1 MKKLF
6 IIILML
12 ILTVSIFAEIRK
24 FTINNSI
31 DIIYDY
37 DKSYNISAITFFF
50 DGGCLNYSP
59 ENAGIET
66 FLLQAIQKGSIK
78 YELNEYDRLIDRY
91 GIHVN
96 HVVNYDYSL
105 IGYSSIN
112 KYFRESID
120 ILVNAMKDPLLEEK
134 TIDILKQK
142 IIADLKQQKEQP
154 DEIVWD
160 ELNEVFFNNH
170 PYYASPKGKIET
182 MDNITIN
189 DLRNHLNLLTKEN
202 RLVISIVSGIKPEE
216 IIDYLSDELKTFNSP
231 KKYNDFEV
239 PLYEAYKGNRECTG
253 GKDNLMTSYVAIKY
267 TIPSILD
274 NDYAG
279 IRIGLSVLSRRVYEI
294 LRTKHGLTYAPFVG
308 ASVRKTNYGYFYV
321 STDYVDSALTLTFEE
336 FENVKKRGVSQE
348 EIDNIANQYET
359 YFYMQNEKS
368 LDKSNIIGSDYLL
381 YNDWNHS
388 EKFISVVKQIKPK
401 DIKNLYNK
409 YLNDFTIFVLEKS
422 E

>member
-6 IIILML
+6 VIILML

-50 DGGCLNYSP
+50 DGGCLNCSH

-66 FLLQAIQKGSIK
+66 FLLQAVQKGSAK
-78 YELNEYDRLIDRY
+78 YDLNEYYKLIDRY
-91 GIHVN
+91 GIHET
-96 HVVNYDYSL
+96 HSVNYDYSS

-120 ILVNAMKDPLLEEK
+120 ILVDAMKDPLFEEK
-134 TIDILKQK
+134 TIDVLKQK
-142 IIADLKQQKEQP
+142 IIADLKQQKEKP

-182 MDNITIN
+182 IENIAIN
-189 DLRNHLNLLTKEN
+189 DLRDHLNLLTKEN
-202 RLVISIVSGIKPEE
+202 RLIISIVSGIKPEK

-231 KKYNDFEV
+231 KKYNDFKV
-239 PLYEAYKGNRECTG
+239 PLYETYKGNRKSAG
-253 GKDNLMTSYVAIKY
+253 NKDNLMTSYVALKY
-267 TIPSILD
+267 TIPSIFD

-279 IRIGLSVLSRRVYEI
+279 IRIGLSVLSKRVYEI
-294 LRTKHGLTYAPFVG
+294 IRTKHGLSYAPFVG
-308 ASVRKTNYGYFYV
+308 ASTRKTNYGYFYV
-321 STDYVDSALTLTFEE
+321 STDYADSALALTFEE
-336 FENVKKRGVSQE
+336 FENVKENGVSQE

-368 LDKSNIIGSDYLL
+368 LDKSSIIGSDYLL
-381 YNDWNHS
+381 YNDYDHS
-388 EKFISVVKQIKPK
+388 EKFINAVKHIKPK

-409 YLNDFTIFVLEKS
+409 YLNNFTIFVLERS